1 MKHLKKYNL
10 FCEGYEEIMVDMV
23 KDIDF
28 SKIDKSNGEIDKLK
42 EKIDIKKTELEDT
55 LDRLDKLQIDGMS
68 SDNIKEIEEKKKI
81 ITTTVDK
88 LKEELKE
95 LELSIKTLKD
105 NISKI
110 KEIK

>member
-1 MKHLKKYNL
+1 MKHIKKYNL

-28 SKIDKSNGEIDKLK
+28 SKIDKSNSEIDKLK